1 MTTKEHIK
9 LHQGLWRMLGCK
21 IKVIEENKR
30 KDVIVYID
38 LNSKNRKHKKG
49 LVNKYTYTSKGK
61 DLAKGLIQPITV
73 GVHYA

>member
-1 MTTKEHIK
+1 MTTKEHMK
-9 LHQGLWRMLGCK
+9 YHKGLWTMLGCK
-21 IKVIEENKR
+21 MKVIEENKR
-30 KDVIVYID
+30 KDIIVYID
-38 LNSKNRKHKKG
+38 LNSKKDVVG

>member
-1 MTTKEHIK
+1 MKYHE
-9 LHQGLWRMLGCK
+9 GLWKMLGCK

-30 KDVIVYID
+30 KGIIVYID
-38 LNSKNRKHKKG
+38 LNSKKDVVG